1 LTTPTTPAQASVSN
15 ANVGTTKAPSTEEL
29 IREDVEEGVLADKG
43 EDGTGMP
50 ENAAP
55 LGQPDMSC
63 SMTDSPEMFGF
74 KLSPQATATGGQSKI
89 SGRPIYLDMQATTP
103 MDPRVLD
110 KMLPLFTEQYG
121 NPHSRTHA
129 YGWEAESAVDE
140 ARQHVASLIGAGE
153 KDIVFTSGATESNNM
168 LIKGI
173 ARFHQGKRRHI
184 ITTQTV
190 SPHHDNV

>member
-1 LTTPTTPAQASVSN
+1 
-15 ANVGTTKAPSTEEL
+15 
-29 IREDVEEGVLADKG
+29 
-43 EDGTGMP
+43 
-50 ENAAP
+50 
-55 LGQPDMSC
+55 
-63 SMTDSPEMFGF
+63 MFGF
-74 KLSPQATATGGQSKI
+74 KLSPQATSTGGQSKI

-140 ARQHVASLIGAGE
+140 ARQHVASLIGANE

-190 SPHHDNV
+190 CPGCTCYCFSVLWQLSGRDDRSR